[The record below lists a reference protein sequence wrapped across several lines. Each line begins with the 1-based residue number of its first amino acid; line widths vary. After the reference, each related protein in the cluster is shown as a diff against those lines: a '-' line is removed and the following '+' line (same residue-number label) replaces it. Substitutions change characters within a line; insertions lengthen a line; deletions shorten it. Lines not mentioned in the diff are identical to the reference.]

1 MENTNRAEVTSAQ
14 SREDLLIGR
23 LSNIY
28 NYLQGL
34 RMAMERNAVINMA
47 ETYFCIED
55 TMQYLAEKRDEQKCT
70 AETPDADPVAEEEDE
85 DG

>member
-34 RMAMERNAVINMA
+34 RMNMERNAVINMA

-55 TMQYLAEKRDEQKCT
+55 TMQYLAEKRDEQKDAT
-70 AETPDADPVAEEEDE
+70 ETPDADTVADEEDE

>member
-34 RMAMERNAVINMA
+34 RMNMERNAVINMA

-55 TMQYLAEKRDEQKCT
+55 TMQYLAEKRDEQKDA
-70 AETPDADPVAEEEDE
+70 AETPDADHVADEEDE

>member
-1 MENTNRAEVTSAQ
+1 MENTNRAEVTSEQ
-14 SREDLLIGR
+14 SREDLLINR

-55 TMQYLAEKRDEQKCT
+55 TMQYLAEKRDEQKDAT
-70 AETPDADPVAEEEDE
+70 ETPDADHVADEEDE